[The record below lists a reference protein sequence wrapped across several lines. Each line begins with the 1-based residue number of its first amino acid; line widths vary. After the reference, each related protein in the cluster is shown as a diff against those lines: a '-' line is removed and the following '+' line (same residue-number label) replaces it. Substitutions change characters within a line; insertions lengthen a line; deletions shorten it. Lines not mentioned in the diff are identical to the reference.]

1 MIIEYGCVKLR
12 AIEKEDFELLFY
24 LINAPEIECKTV
36 GWHFPVSRMAQR
48 QWIDDFKCSDKSIKL
63 MIELV
68 NSKTIGMIML
78 DEIDWKNRTATFGC
92 KISAK
97 PQDRIKGDVLD
108 ATKGILKYAFHEM
121 GMNSIHAEIL
131 EDNFFSQ
138 KLCRRVGLVE
148 EGILR
153 KRIYKRG
160 KFKNLI
166 VLSVLK
172 EEFEEKENLGLDGY

>member
-1 MIIEYGCVKLR
+1 
-12 AIEKEDFELLFY
+12 
-24 LINAPEIECKTV
+24 
-36 GWHFPVSRMAQR
+36 
-48 QWIDDFKCSDKSIKL
+48 

-108 ATKGILKYAFHEM
+108 ATKGILKYAFHE
-121 GMNSIHAEIL
+121 
-131 EDNFFSQ
+131 NFFSQ
-138 KLCRRVGLVE
+138 KLCRRVGFVE

>member
-97 PQDRIKGDVLD
+97 PEERIKGDALD
-108 ATKGILKYAFHEM
+108 AVKGILKYAFDEM
-121 GMNSIHAEIL
+121 GMNCIHAEIL
-131 EDNFFSQ
+131 DDNFFSQ
-138 KLCRRVGLVE
+138 KLCKRGGFIE
-148 EGILR
+148 EGVLR
-153 KRIYKRG
+153 KRIYKKG
-160 KFKNLI
+160 EFKNLI

-172 EEFEEKENLGLDGY
+172 EEFDKGQKRNL